1 MPKRLRVCSLQYFI
15 RPIETLQQF
24 QAQVE
29 ALVETASDYGCRL
42 QVFPEYFSTQLLT
55 LNDVKRPI
63 EKQVRDLAARLPEFI
78 EFMSG
83 LAKKYDLYIVAGTF
97 PTMDEKT
104 GKMHNDSYL
113 FAPSGEYGVQGKMH
127 MTKWEVIDWKVE
139 PREKLKIFETEFGRL
154 AIAICYDVEFPEI
167 VRAAARND
175 AHIIVVPSCTD
186 DRQGFLRVRYCAH
199 ARAIENQVYVIHSS
213 TVGSLPMVPAIS
225 LNYGQASVL
234 TPCDFSFARDGILAE
249 GMPNLET
256 MVIADL
262 DMETIAESREFGSVL
277 PLNDSKRT
285 AALVANP
292 EVVEFEKL

>member
-1 MPKRLRVCSLQYFI
+1 MSKRLRVCSLQYYI
-15 RPIETLQQF
+15 RPIKRLDQF

-29 ALVETASDYGCRL
+29 GLVETASDYGCRL

-55 LNDVKRPI
+55 LNDVRRPI
-63 EKQVRDLAARLPEFI
+63 EQQVRDLALRRPEFI
-78 EFMSG
+78 DFMSS
-83 LAKKYDLYIVAGTF
+83 LAKKHGLYIVAGTF
-97 PTMDEKT
+97 PTLDENTNKL
-104 GKMHNDSYL
+104 HNDCHFFS
-113 FAPSGEYGVQGKMH
+113 PTGEFGVQGKIH
-127 MTKWEVIDWKVE
+127 MTKWEITDWKIE
-139 PREKLKIFETEFGRL
+139 PREKLKIFETEFGRV

-175 AHIIVVPSCTD
+175 AHIIIVPSCTD

-225 LNYGQASVL
+225 LNYGQASIL

-256 MVIADL
+256 MVIGDL
-262 DMETIAESREFGSVL
+262 DMNSIAESRESGSVL
-277 PLNDSKRT
+277 PLHDSKRT

-292 EVVEFEKL
+292 EVVELEQL